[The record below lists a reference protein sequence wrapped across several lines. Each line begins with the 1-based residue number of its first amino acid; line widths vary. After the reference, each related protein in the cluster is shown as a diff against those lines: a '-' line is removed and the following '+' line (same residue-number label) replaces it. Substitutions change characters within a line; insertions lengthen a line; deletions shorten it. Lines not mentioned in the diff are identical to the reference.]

1 MTLQIFRGAKRI
13 PFFYSF
19 LGKSDHNALQ
29 FFWALLLRKTSWKK
43 TCASTSVSSSAAQVF
58 DHLYLLTSIFPV
70 FPYQV
75 FCLPFKEYTTSRS
88 DHGLRS
94 SVVKTF
100 VFLIHFQ
107 SVKCILNVE
116 QLFFHTLNSTIV
128 LIAFLNAL
136 ENCFLAGLSD
146 LRGCIFFFPSFCVYS
161 QMHIQSQYAF
171 TLMALILILCP
182 LAPSLQSSWHHY
194 WEYGE

>member
-1 MTLQIFRGAKRI
+1 MRCNFSELCSWEKR
-13 PFFYSF
+13 
-19 LGKSDHNALQ
+19 AE
-29 FFWALLLRKTSWKK
+29 KK

-182 LAPSLQSSWHHY
+182 LAPSLQLRARDITSENTESKSNPRDIRFVLSI
-194 WEYGE
+194 GFR